1 MAKNKCNNCF
11 SLINLFVPFFT
22 KNKHFYNR
30 LNYNRLKLQI
40 LLRSVVIHNFF
51 SLTCNDLIQLVYMRI
66 SKSVTSFFYNLF
78 LHESNSHLI
87 CRFEKF
93 CKYSSFR
100 LNKFD
105 SVLIESLQENLSRAK
120 KWTFFLIV
128 ITTVLLMF

>member
-1 MAKNKCNNCF
+1 
-11 SLINLFVPFFT
+11 
-22 KNKHFYNR
+22 
-30 LNYNRLKLQI
+30 
-40 LLRSVVIHNFF
+40 
-51 SLTCNDLIQLVYMRI
+51 MRI

-78 LHESNSHLI
+78 LHESNSHLM
-87 CRFEKF
+87 CRFKKF

-128 ITTVLLMF
+128 ITSSPHVLKSGLLILKILFQISHGDTHYFLFMKLCILNIDKKFNYKQNPRNFSRYNWRIS